1 MLYDSVFFFFPD
13 KFCHFLQKNIANFV
27 EKWVLLVIL
36 LILLFWGKESPNFQY
51 LKIEKE
57 PLDHTQTSLAF
68 ITVFF
73 HTRSQLTLTV

>member
-1 MLYDSVFFFFPD
+1 MSFASVNSTDFA
-13 KFCHFLQKNIANFV
+13 FL
-27 EKWVLLVIL
+27 
-36 LILLFWGKESPNFQY
+36 GKESPNFQY

-73 HTRSQLTLTV
+73 HTLDPN